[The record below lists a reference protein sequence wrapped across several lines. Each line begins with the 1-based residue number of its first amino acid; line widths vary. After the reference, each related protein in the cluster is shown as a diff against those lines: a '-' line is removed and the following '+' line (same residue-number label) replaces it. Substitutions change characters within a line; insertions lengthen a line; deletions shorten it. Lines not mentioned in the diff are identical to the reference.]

1 MSFQKIIKRFLCK
14 KKLIN
19 EDTRLMID
27 YRDKEKGLVYIETNS
42 GSGSGFMITGTGL
55 CFTCEHVIKDA
66 TEIFVRMDDGKE
78 RVVYKAIVV
87 CSNESEDFA
96 VLQLEDCTEN
106 FYFEIETDFS
116 SLRTGDDVAIYGFPF
131 GSDLNEN
138 VMELEPSLTKG
149 YIASK
154 NKIDGRNCYYLD
166 IRSAPGNSGGPVF
179 SLKTNKCIGYLCG
192 SYGSDRANMIYIR
205 TMEYFMQHIVK

>member
-1 MSFQKIIKRFLCK
+1 
-14 KKLIN
+14 
-19 EDTRLMID
+19 
-27 YRDKEKGLVYIETNS
+27 
-42 GSGSGFMITGTGL
+42 MITHNGL
-55 CFTCEHVIKDA
+55 CFTCNHVINRA
-66 TEIFVRMDDGKE
+66 TEIFVRMENSDNRIVYKGI
-78 RVVYKAIVV
+78 VVY
-87 CSNESEDFA
+87 SNDDEDFA
-96 VLQLEDCTEN
+96 ILQLEDCVDN
-106 FYFEIETDFS
+106 YFFEIETDYS
-116 SLRTGDDVAIYGFPF
+116 TLKTGDDVAIYGFPF

-154 NKIDGRNCYYLD
+154 NKIAGHNCYYLD

-205 TMEYFMQHIVK
+205 TMEFFITNLVKEI

>member
-1 MSFQKIIKRFLCK
+1 
-14 KKLIN
+14 
-19 EDTRLMID
+19 
-27 YRDKEKGLVYIETNS
+27 
-42 GSGSGFMITGTGL
+42 MITHNGL
-55 CFTCEHVIKDA
+55 CLTCNHVINKA
-66 TEIFVRMDDGKE
+66 TEIFVRMENSDN
-78 RVVYKAIVV
+78 RIVYKAMVV
-87 CSNESEDFA
+87 YNNEDEDFA
-96 VLQLEDCTEN
+96 ILQLEDCVDN
-106 FYFEIETDFS
+106 YFFEIETDFS
-116 SLRTGDDVAIYGFPF
+116 TLKTGDDVAIYGFPF

-154 NKIDGRNCYYLD
+154 NKIAGHNCYYLD

-205 TMEYFMQHIVK
+205 TMEFFITNLVKDI